1 MAKTPIPWDKIRAE
15 YEAGSNQSDLSRKY
29 GISRTAIQKHIE
41 KDGWVQDLEPVI
53 LRKVAEKV
61 AGVVAGCNP
70 VEKAIAIDN
79 AAIRIVEVIERHRTE
94 WEEHK
99 GVIDRAIG
107 TEDMDAAKL
116 AKILAETL
124 KIRQEGERKAWG
136 IQDSAIRVEQH
147 TTMQNDLTGDD
158 LIAELQR
165 RGLPTAI
172 FEE

>member
-1 MAKTPIPWDKIRAE
+1 MAKKPIPWDKIRAE
-15 YEAGSNQSDLSRKY
+15 YEAGSSQSDLFRKY
-29 GISRTAIQKHIE
+29 EVSRAAIQKHIAQ
-41 KDGWVQDLEPVI
+41 DHWTQDLGPVI
-53 LRKVAEKV
+53 ARKVEERV
-61 AGVVAGCNP
+61 AGIVAGGNP
-70 VEKAIAIDN
+70 AERAIAID
-79 AAIRIVEVIERHRTE
+79 AAALRVVEVIERHRTE

-99 GVIDRAIG
+99 GVIDRAVG
-107 TEDMDAAKL
+107 TEDLDAAKL

-158 LIAELQR
+158 LILELQR